1 MSSSDRRRH
10 QQQRRP
16 TTISEL
22 SERALD
28 NLYDE
33 NKPLK
38 HYLKVA
44 ERYRRDARDYSSKG
58 DLENAFIYFARA
70 ATLVLDKLPTHREY
84 YTLLNQTQRGNLNL
98 VRTFRLSS
106 ILAHSMP
113 LCPFSE
119 FILFYANYGG

>member
-16 TTISEL
+16 PRISEL

-28 NLYDE
+28 NIYDE

-38 HYLKVA
+38 HYLKAA
-44 ERYRRDARDYSSKG
+44 ERYRRDAWDYNSKG
-58 DLENAFIYFARA
+58 DLENAFIYFARV
-70 ATLVLDKLPTHREY
+70 ATLALEYLPTHREY
-84 YTLLNQTQRGNLNL
+84 YTLLTQTQRSNLIL

-106 ILAHSMP
+106 ILVHSMP
-113 LCPFSE
+113 SCHFS
-119 FILFYANYGG
+119 